1 MKDQNGK
8 NQPKDSSQL
17 ELFNAQ
23 QPSQPT
29 PEKEQKPLKVVS
41 MADFKQQQDIK
52 RFYEVAS
59 QVTSHLEK

>member
-8 NQPKDSSQL
+8 NHPKDNSQL

-29 PEKEQKPLKVVS
+29 PEKDQHPPKVIS
-41 MADFKQQQDIK
+41 MADYKQQQDIK

>member
-8 NQPKDSSQL
+8 NQPKNNSQL

-23 QPSQPT
+23 QASQPT
-29 PEKEQKPLKVVS
+29 PEKGQQPPKVIS
-41 MADFKQQQDIK
+41 MADYKQQQDIK

-59 QVTSHLEK
+59 QVTSHLDK